1 MLTRLRSWM
10 LSCVSASINGASIGM
25 FFRRPV
31 GAYAPIAAEQTA
43 SVTASQLETH
53 VLSVS
58 GCTIGASWQH
68 PCDCDDQLMM
78 ERSDRV
84 GNVALGPDW
93 HWRWGRTPPEW
104 QSF

>member
-84 GNVALGPDW
+84 GDGGLGPD
-93 HWRWGRTPPEW
+93 GRRRRVGNYREW
-104 QSF
+104 QVF